1 MYVHAAKSA
10 TFFKKSLKLVTLIS
24 ALSYICTGG
33 CGQNAAESNNE
44 EENIPL
50 QRRSNTN
57 KVQKSP
63 NKAKCSTN
71 GTPQD
76 TTNAKSPEMTNH
88 VILESS
94 VEIIT
99 PTQITLNGNNPEITL
114 IPEPNHTNTKGH
126 KVAKEATMV

>member
-1 MYVHAAKSA
+1 MR
-10 TFFKKSLKLVTLIS
+10 KLVTLIS

-44 EENIPL
+44 ENIPL
-50 QRRSNTN
+50 QRRSTNTN

-63 NKAKCSTN
+63 NNAKFTTN

-76 TTNAKSPEMTNH
+76 TINAKSPEMTNH

-94 VEIIT
+94 AENIT
-99 PTQITLNGNNPEITL
+99 PTQVTLNGNNPEITL

>member
-1 MYVHAAKSA
+1 M
-10 TFFKKSLKLVTLIS
+10 VTLIS

-44 EENIPL
+44 ENIPL
-50 QRRSNTN
+50 QRRSTNTN

-63 NKAKCSTN
+63 NNAKFTTN

-76 TTNAKSPEMTNH
+76 AINAKSPEMTNH

-94 VEIIT
+94 AENIT
-99 PTQITLNGNNPEITL
+99 PTQVTLNGNNPEITL
-114 IPEPNHTNTKGH
+114 IPESNHTNTKGH
-126 KVAKEATMV
+126 KVSKEATMV